1 MPTLHLHICW
11 FEVQCACADLE
22 GVGGGGVPTPLQN
35 ENLLNLLSKII
46 ANMIGTP
53 PPPSPSGKHNN
64 PSDPPPPLRKKNS
77 GSAHDV
83 LINTCS

>member
-53 PPPSPSGKHNN
+53 PLLPANIIILRT
-64 PSDPPPPLRKKNS
+64 PPPLRKKNS